1 MFARSDHAR
10 AAQAEE
16 LPPPERAPT
25 AALRRARA
33 PSRFQFLAARRRAR
47 ETARVRTV
55 RPVPLAPAPRTADS
69 HGPVAPTAAA
79 IAAANAADAVEI
91 VEAVAASRLVNAT
104 RDTTPRNTSAV
115 RAPSE
120 LYPRSMV
127 CPITLEAFR
136 DPVVAADGHS
146 YERAALARWFTSRVT
161 SPTTGA
167 RLTSRQTMPNH
178 ALRVAVDE
186 ITAVLC
192 TDQRAPAP
200 PPTPASS
207 A

>member
-1 MFARSDHAR
+1 MFARSAHAR
-10 AAQAEE
+10 AEQAEV

-55 RPVPLAPAPRTADS
+55 RPVPPAPPPRTADG

-79 IAAANAADAVEI
+79 IAAADAVEI

-146 YERAALARWFTSRVT
+146 YERAALARWFTARVT

-192 TDQRAPAP
+192 TCLLYTSDAADD
-200 PPTPASS
+200 
-207 A
+207 

>member
-1 MFARSDHAR
+1 MFARSAHAR
-10 AAQAEE
+10 DAQAEE

-55 RPVPLAPAPRTADS
+55 RPTAPAPPPRTADG

-79 IAAANAADAVEI
+79 IAAADAVEI

-127 CPITLEAFR
+127 CPITLETFR